1 MNNKWYAAKADS
13 GVIFIPYGNQT
24 QSTKVIM
31 QSGNFAQLGDFTRK
45 TESYQFDASF
55 FVDGEQLIMGNN
67 AQVIISPRL
76 MINGRHANISLL
88 KNVNVEL
95 TTINYIDSIPVTK
108 KMEGLSLVDG
118 KELTVEF

>member
-1 MNNKWYAAKADS
+1 
-13 GVIFIPYGNQT
+13 
-24 QSTKVIM
+24 
-31 QSGNFAQLGDFTRK
+31 
-45 TESYQFDASF
+45 
-55 FVDGEQLIMGNN
+55 MGNN

-108 KMEGLSLVDG
+108 KMEGLSL
-118 KELTVEF
+118 